1 MHKSSPR
8 NMLEIYATQI
18 GHVLY
23 STSCQKPE
31 YGYHIAK
38 RFKMAINR
46 LYIAKSRILRLNSI
60 RMHKSSPRN
69 MLEIYATQIG
79 HVLYSTSCPKTGILL
94 SHRQKV

>member
-1 MHKSSPR
+1 MHKNSPR

-18 GHVLY
+18 GHV
-23 STSCQKPE
+23 QKPE
-31 YGYHIAK
+31 YCYHIAK
-38 RFKMAINR
+38 RFKMAITR
-46 LYIAKSRILRLNSI
+46 LYIAKSRILSRNSI